1 MAEEELKESAGD
13 VRVAE
18 NLESLTA
25 MSAYIYIAELVS
37 AFGDR
42 MWQFA
47 IPILFLDVWPNSLL
61 PTILYTFSINL
72 AMFILLPIAGS
83 YVDSASR
90 LPLMM
95 ASIIVD
101 NIAVALTCIIL
112 NYMSYLPKEAPE
124 QWIFFGIILAVSIPG
139 ELMVNVGRIALE
151 KDWVPVVA
159 LGCPQSLSVLN
170 SRLKIIDLSCKFVA
184 PMAFGFILQLLGEDS
199 KVRLRWGSGI
209 VLLYNFLT
217 IIPEG
222 VCIARLYS
230 ACPKLATEKK
240 RARVGDKNPW
250 KEFYNGW

>member
-72 AMFILLPIAGS
+72 AMFILLPI
-83 YVDSASR
+83 
-90 LPLMM
+90 